1 MIKKFLMTPGP
12 TQVPPQVLSAMAR
25 PVIHHRTSEYSEL
38 FARVNENLKYV
49 YQTGNEILSF
59 ASSGT
64 GAMESAVINLC
75 SPGDDVLIA
84 ACGKFGERWRDLA
97 QVYGLAVEFHEYE
110 YGEAV
115 NPDDI
120 SRSLEANPR
129 IKAVFVTH
137 SETSTGVVNDMQAI
151 GAVVEDSDAVL
162 VSDSISGLGSAEIK
176 TDDWQIDVVV
186 SGSQKA
192 LMIPPGLAFVSVSG
206 KAWELAA
213 KARSPRFYFD
223 WLKARKAL
231 GQAKPTTPFTPPV
244 SLMVGLDA
252 ALGLIRE
259 EGLEALFH
267 RHIIMGRACRAAIRS
282 MGLELFSPD
291 DDSSSSVTAV
301 KVPENVDESRLR
313 THIRDVYG
321 VQLAG
326 GQGPVKGKIIR
337 IGHCGYYNYSDI
349 IVAITALEM
358 TLTDLGH
365 PVQLGAGIG
374 AAEKVFAAD
383 AEATGDE
390 AV

>member
-120 SRSLEANPR
+120 SRSLEANPH

-137 SETSTGVVNDMQAI
+137 SETSTG
-151 GAVVEDSDAVL
+151 
-162 VSDSISGLGSAEIK
+162 
-176 TDDWQIDVVV
+176 
-186 SGSQKA
+186 
-192 LMIPPGLAFVSVSG
+192 
-206 KAWELAA
+206 
-213 KARSPRFYFD
+213 
-223 WLKARKAL
+223 
-231 GQAKPTTPFTPPV
+231 
-244 SLMVGLDA
+244 
-252 ALGLIRE
+252 
-259 EGLEALFH
+259 
-267 RHIIMGRACRAAIRS
+267 
-282 MGLELFSPD
+282 
-291 DDSSSSVTAV
+291 
-301 KVPENVDESRLR
+301 
-313 THIRDVYG
+313 
-321 VQLAG
+321 
-326 GQGPVKGKIIR
+326 
-337 IGHCGYYNYSDI
+337 
-349 IVAITALEM
+349 
-358 TLTDLGH
+358 
-365 PVQLGAGIG
+365 
-374 AAEKVFAAD
+374 
-383 AEATGDE
+383 
-390 AV
+390 